1 MVDRAEIQRYLLDN
15 SSVVR
20 LGTTATQKKLFFNLR
35 RVKAELGQFDDD
47 NLSNEAVT
55 SIAERL
61 GVHADEVIMMN
72 GRLSRKDYSLNAAG
86 AQEGETTWQDT
97 LVDESVDME
106 GDLVEFDELRQ
117 QRALLH
123 QRLGELGGRERD
135 ILVRRRLTDD
145 VKRWRNWVRNT
156 AFHTSGFVRSK
167 WPRSTSSRKPSCTR
181 KFKALS
187 KVADHSA
194 TSCSS
199 DKASANNER
208 IVKCP
213 SRNFLQRKTHRPKPS
228 LTTRPTIKSKAAPV
242 TDQPAQQ
249 PDKTPGEVTP
259 AASREIRAEG
269 IVLLR
274 HLSTCCKHR
283 QPEGVR

>member
-1 MVDRAEIQRYLLDN
+1 MTLPTFDSSHSAYLSDIKRYPLLTIEEEQDYARRWRDNRDSIAFEQLIGSHLRLVVKLARKAGGSGPQMEDFIAAGNIGLIKAARKFDPDRGTRFSTYAMWWVRAEIQHYLLDN

-47 NLSNEAVT
+47 NLSDEAVT

-61 GVHADEVIMMN
+61 GVRADEVIMMN
-72 GRLSRKDYSLNAAG
+72 GRLSRKDSSLNAAV

-145 VKRWRNWVRNT
+145 RETLAELGEEYGV
-156 AFHTSGFVRSK
+156 
-167 WPRSTSSRKPSCTR
+167 SR
-181 KFKALS
+181 
-187 KVADHSA
+187 
-194 TSCSS
+194 
-199 DKASANNER
+199 ER
-208 IVKCP
+208 IRQIEVAAINK
-213 SRNFLQRKTHRPKPS
+213 LKKAVLRP
-228 LTTRPTIKSKAAPV
+228 
-242 TDQPAQQ
+242 
-249 PDKTPGEVTP
+249 EV
-259 AASREIRAEG
+259 
-269 IVLLR
+269 
-274 HLSTCCKHR
+274 
-283 QPEGVR
+283 Q

>member
-1 MVDRAEIQRYLLDN
+1 MEDFIAAGNIGLIKAARKFDPDRGTRFSTYAMWWIRAEIQRYLLDN

-145 VKRWRNWVRNT
+145 
-156 AFHTSGFVRSK
+156 
-167 WPRSTSSRKPSCTR
+167 RKTLAELGEEYGVS
-181 KFKALS
+181 
-187 KVADHSA
+187 H
-194 TSCSS
+194 
-199 DKASANNER
+199 ER
-208 IVKCP
+208 IRQIEVAAFNK
-213 SRNFLQRKTHRPKPS
+213 LK
-228 LTTRPTIKSKAAPV
+228 KAVLHP
-242 TDQPAQQ
+242 
-249 PDKTPGEVTP
+249 EV
-259 AASREIRAEG
+259 
-269 IVLLR
+269 
-274 HLSTCCKHR
+274 
-283 QPEGVR
+283 Q